1 MSVMAAVGPGAAT
14 AASAAYGHGQPLCGG
29 GGGGAGGGGA
39 RKRKDVGVVQDQ
51 EAAEPSPP
59 VLRGSSHGG
68 VSAAPRRAAGLFVLE
83 TVEEEADAEAERSSI
98 GAASE
103 DEDEDGEEVDSG
115 ATSSAAGRKGGVLA
129 SMDMDALDDALPIK
143 RGLSNFFS
151 GKSRSFANLQDAA
164 AAVTSARDLAKP
176 ENPFNKRRRV
186 LRCCSI
192 RRVASTSLT
201 ALPPFFLPPPTTDD
215 DDDDGAGADAGGR
228 SG

>member
-1 MSVMAAVGPGAAT
+1 MSVVAAVGPGAA
-14 AASAAYGHGQPLCGG
+14 AAAAAAAGAYGHGQPLCGG
-29 GGGGAGGGGA
+29 GGGGA

-51 EAAEPSPP
+51 EAG
-59 VLRGSSHGG
+59 LRGSHVGA
-68 VSAAPRRAAGLFVLE
+68 AAPRRGAGLFVLE
-83 TVEEEADAEAERSSI
+83 TVEEEAEAERLSSI
-98 GAASE
+98 GAVSE
-103 DEDEDGEEVDSG
+103 DEEEDGEEVNSG
-115 ATSSAAGRKGGVLA
+115 GTSSSTTKGAALA

-164 AAVTSARDLAKP
+164 SAVTSARDLAKP

-201 ALPPFFLPPPTTDD
+201 ELPPFFLPPTTDPGSTG
-215 DDDDGAGADAGGR
+215 DDDDGCGAGGR
-228 SG
+228 RHSG